1 MALWNGLQTVSD
13 TAADVKRKGLP
24 WGDLR
29 SGNCRETGEI
39 NDMMEAKVLIIIP
52 AYNESENIES
62 VMRHLLDTAPQY
74 DYLIVNDGS
83 TDDTL
88 GICESAHFSYLDL
101 PINLGIG
108 GAVQA
113 GYVYARKNGYDIAVQ
128 MDGDGQHD
136 IAYLENMLRPILDG
150 EADIVIGSRFLE
162 KEGFQSS
169 QSRRIGIGILSL
181 LIRLTTGKRIM
192 DVTSGFRAV
201 NKMFIDIYARDY
213 PTDYPEPE
221 AIVTAIMHRGRVMEI
236 PVRMKAREGGTS
248 SITLRKSVYYMV
260 KVTLAIMIGRLSY
273 GFRRAKR

>member
-1 MALWNGLQTVSD
+1 MT
-13 TAADVKRKGLP
+13 
-24 WGDLR
+24 
-29 SGNCRETGEI
+29 
-39 NDMMEAKVLIIIP
+39 
-52 AYNESENIES
+52 
-62 VMRHLLDTAPQY
+62 LL
-74 DYLIVNDGS
+74 
-83 TDDTL
+83 
-88 GICESAHFSYLDL
+88 
-101 PINLGIG
+101 
-108 GAVQA
+108 
-113 GYVYARKNGYDIAVQ
+113 
-128 MDGDGQHD
+128 
-136 IAYLENMLRPILDG
+136 LDG